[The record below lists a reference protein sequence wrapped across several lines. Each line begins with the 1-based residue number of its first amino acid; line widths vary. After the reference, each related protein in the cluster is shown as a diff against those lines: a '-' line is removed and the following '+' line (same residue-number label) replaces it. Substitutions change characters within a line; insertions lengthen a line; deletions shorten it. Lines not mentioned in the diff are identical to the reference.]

1 MRDQVTKQQA
11 AVLGKFGHK
20 SESNV
25 VIIDEHELQRHQQ
38 LERLSASTSMGK
50 AFQRDI
56 VKAVDGLVGTGN
68 KTSEVATKLADDC
81 RRYSTEISSSS
92 NSLKRG
98 AQMYSQAR
106 GQVEMERDMMH
117 RYLGLQVV
125 EPLKAMVMGAPL
137 EEARALMK
145 QYERVRQEAQI
156 QANQLYRR
164 QSRARESG
172 GDGEISSKIQE
183 AEMKMEEYA
192 ATLSTLGKETAS
204 ALIAVE
210 AQQQK
215 LTLQRLIAMVEL
227 ERAFYLKGAEIL
239 EQVLAQMNA
248 ERSQTETTPP
258 MGMRED
264 VTGNASQ
271 QQANGKEDSAQ
282 RPPQNFQFFLAE
294 VMFPF
299 EAEATG
305 EMSLTKGDFVVV
317 RQVTAAGWAEGECK
331 GKAGWFPATFVEH
344 RQRVPASK
352 IMEVGVTA

>member
-1 MRDQVTKQQA
+1 MDVLRKQAAKVRDQVTKQQA

-20 SESNV
+20 AESNV
-25 VIIDEHELQRHQQ
+25 VIIGEQELQRHQQ

-50 AFQRDI
+50 GFQRDI

-81 RRYSTEISSSS
+81 RRYSTEASSSPFP
-92 NSLKRG
+92 LKRS
-98 AQMYSQAR
+98 AQLYSQAR

-156 QANQLYRR
+156 QASIL
-164 QSRARESG
+164 
-172 GDGEISSKIQE
+172 
-183 AEMKMEEYA
+183 
-192 ATLSTLGKETAS
+192 
-204 ALIAVE
+204 
-210 AQQQK
+210 
-215 LTLQRLIAMVEL
+215 VEL
-227 ERAFYLKGAEIL
+227 ERTFYLRAAEVL

-248 ERSQTETTPP
+248 DRSQTDTTPP

-264 VTGNASQ
+264 ITGNTTH
-271 QQANGKEDSAQ
+271 QQANGKEESAQ
-282 RPPQNFQFFLAE
+282 RSPPQAFQFFLAE

-299 EAEATG
+299 EAETVG
-305 EMSLTKGDFVVV
+305 EMTLTKGDFVVV
-317 RQVTAAGWAEGECK
+317 RQVTGTGWAEGECK
-331 GKAGWFPATFVEH
+331 GKAGWFPSTFVEH